1 MKKILNSKWTA
12 KKPLNKEKHFVVI
25 KVSKS
30 ELDSQIIKSITLEAV
45 FTGRQFK
52 AKPEE
57 LKDSSVWLAGWI

>member
-1 MKKILNSKWTA
+1 MKKLLNSKWTA

-45 FTGRQFK
+45 ITGRQFK
-52 AKPEE
+52 AKPKE